1 VVLSRNPLLMLRN
14 PLLMARN
21 PISRNPT
28 SRNRLPTSRN
38 PLRRRPSHQV
48 WQRDLLRD
56 ESIRLRQLRQATL
69 GNLLESLIRG
79 YVPTDLVGLFVEW
92 HTLNDRAEH

>member
-1 VVLSRNPLLMLRN
+1 
-14 PLLMARN
+14 
-21 PISRNPT
+21 
-28 SRNRLPTSRN
+28 
-38 PLRRRPSHQV
+38 
-48 WQRDLLRD
+48 LRD